1 MDKWS
6 GVSELHPVR
15 GMMSF
20 FFLDDVIPGIAKYY
34 VSAAPDDAYICV
46 LSLVLVILG
55 LLSLAFFLFAVV

>member
-1 MDKWS
+1 
-6 GVSELHPVR
+6 
-15 GMMSF
+15 MMSF